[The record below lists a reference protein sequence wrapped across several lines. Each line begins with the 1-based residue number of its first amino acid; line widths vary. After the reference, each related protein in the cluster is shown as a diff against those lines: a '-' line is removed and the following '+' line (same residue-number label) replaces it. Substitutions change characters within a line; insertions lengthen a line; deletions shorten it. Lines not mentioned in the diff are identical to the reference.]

1 MIVERRFLTSQLRA
15 NTPLHFSSSPGTL
28 TAYAATYNT
37 LSSDLGGFKERI
49 ANGAFDRSIR
59 NGDDVRCLINHSP
72 DLIVGRTKNGTLR
85 LASDAKGL
93 RTECDLPDTSY
104 ARDLLASVKRGD
116 ISECSFGFTVNDD
129 EWTDEQDPANRTATI
144 KVRILRDVR
153 LVDCSYVTYPAYP
166 GTSISAPDATPVRSH
181 SFDEIFPSGVPAEVR
196 SRVGD
201 VRALLER
208 SQDRRR
214 RLVNT
219 VLSI

>member
-1 MIVERRFLTSQLRA
+1 MIVERRFINSQLRA
-15 NTPLHFSSSPGTL
+15 SAPLHFSSSPGTL
-28 TAYAATYNT
+28 TSYAATYNT

-72 DLIVGRTKNGTLR
+72 DLIVGRTRNGTLR

-93 RTECDLPDTSY
+93 RTECDLPNTQP
-104 ARDLLASVKRGD
+104 ARDLYALVQRGD
-116 ISECSFGFTVNDD
+116 ISECSFGFTVNADSWSD
-129 EWTDEQDPANRTATI
+129 EEDPDERGTPI
-144 KVRILRDVR
+144 KVRTLRDVR

-166 GTSISAPDATPVRSH
+166 GTSISATDGAPVRSH
-181 SFDEIFPSGVPAEVR
+181 SFNEIFPAGVPAEVR

-208 SQDRRR
+208 TQDRRR
-214 RLVNT
+214 RLVNS